1 MRDVSAPGGTSAEQ
15 QNLSRAPG
23 CSASQTDLSTVRS
36 AFKKVKIG
44 RSASQRAKTTAM
56 ALRQRCFLVL
66 GLLMAVLGPIAAMR
80 PALAP
85 RRVVPTARSSSS
97 PAVSRRAALAG
108 LVLSTAP
115 NMARAVDSK
124 TKKELDEETAR
135 KYKAIYAAKSRI
147 ADPKQQEK

>member
-1 MRDVSAPGGTSAEQ
+1 
-15 QNLSRAPG
+15 
-23 CSASQTDLSTVRS
+23 
-36 AFKKVKIG
+36 
-44 RSASQRAKTTAM
+44 M
-56 ALRQRCFLVL
+56 ALRQRCFLLL

-97 PAVSRRAALAG
+97 PAGGISRRAAVAG

>member
-1 MRDVSAPGGTSAEQ
+1 MILKLMLCLLNFTVRREFTTVIRSQTSRSGGQ
-15 QNLSRAPG
+15 
-23 CSASQTDLSTVRS
+23 ASQ
-36 AFKKVKIG
+36 A
-44 RSASQRAKTTAM
+44 AKTTAM
-56 ALRQRCFLVL
+56 ALRQRCFLLL

-97 PAVSRRAALAG
+97 PAGGISRRAALAG

-147 ADPKQQEK
+147 SDPKQQEK